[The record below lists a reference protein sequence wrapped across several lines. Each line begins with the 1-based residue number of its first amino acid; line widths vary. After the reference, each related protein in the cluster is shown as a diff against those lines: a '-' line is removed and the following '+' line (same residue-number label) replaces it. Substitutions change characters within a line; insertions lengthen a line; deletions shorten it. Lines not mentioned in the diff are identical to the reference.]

1 MHSSLSHAH
10 STRAGAHEGSL
21 TVRRA
26 RPADDG
32 ALAKL
37 AALDSARALT
47 GERLVAEVDGRLVAA
62 VSLHDGRA
70 VADPFVPTADVVR
83 ILQMH
88 TAGARAGRARPR
100 RGLPRLMP
108 RLAPRAA

>member
-32 ALAKL
+32 ALGTL
-37 AALDSARALT
+37 AALDSARPLT

-70 VADPFVPTADVVR
+70 VADPFLPTADVVALLR
-83 ILQMH
+83 E
-88 TAGARAGRARPR
+88 RAG
-100 RGLPRLMP
+100 GLRQ
-108 RLAPRAA
+108 AA